1 MENLVPIFPRQNI
14 SRIPR
19 KAELKNMQELLLK
32 IFTDLLFIIVN
43 EVFIWHPLGAY
54 AHAGNSKDDSNA
66 SF

>member
-1 MENLVPIFPRQNI
+1 
-14 SRIPR
+14 
-19 KAELKNMQELLLK
+19 MQELLLK